1 MFTTAQWSVI
11 EAFDD
16 PDDITWT
23 WETLYKDIV
32 NDHISLRR
40 VEIGSDSLPW
50 INSHIL
56 KTMNKC

>member
-16 PDDITWT
+16 PDNITWT

-40 VEIGSDSLPW
+40 VKYAQTAYHGL
-50 INSHIL
+50 IL
-56 KTMNKC
+56 IFSKP

>member
-16 PDDITWT
+16 PDNITWT

-40 VEIGSDSLPW
+40 VKYTQTAYHGL
-50 INSHIL
+50 IL
-56 KTMNKC
+56 IFSKP